1 MTEDLKQHDAD
12 LIDEPDSPA
21 AASALG
27 REVRFGLSLL
37 GLLLAMLAV
46 AVYVKMGTPG
56 LPWGRQEVAATDDG
70 PEAAAAPAEE
80 TAHVEAAPQTPVP
93 APEDT
98 SSTKPLWSGDQY
110 AGRHEAAPPTD
121 APLPVGNVESTM
133 AEPRAIAEQ
142 PTEVVPGNPFAD
154 VDQAPSGAIDQVSA
168 EAEVTPEPE
177 PAQAGP
183 EPEAPAFAA
192 PAMMVAGAEQSAAGA
207 DQPPAEMEPEP
218 DLAGDAPANGAPLVA
233 EENESRGSVREPGLI
248 QPAAGQQPT
257 LAEPRAAPYGRPAA
271 QDRYANAPRNNLRE
285 GSLEEGPRAAPSAE
299 HTPLHAV
306 PDQHLNSRGVPPS
319 ADPYATPLER
329 DLQNARTPQYGQP
342 HHAAPP
348 PATNDLDAPAAEFA
362 PPQDDISRHQHHPAH
377 IPTPDGTYA
386 VEPNDSFW
394 TISQKV
400 YGTGGYFKAIQ
411 RHNRK
416 PGANADGLEIGE
428 RIIVPPVE
436 ELEQRYPQLCPKR
449 RAAPPAGTRALP
461 TSSQG
466 YGGRVYVVQDGDT
479 LFDIARYELGKASR
493 WAEIYELNRAQ
504 IGSDYNFVAP
514 GTKLM
519 LPDEEMS
526 QPDNVTARPGSQF
539 PR

>member
-12 LIDEPDSPA
+12 FIDEPESSA

-37 GLLLAMLAV
+37 GLLLAMLAA
-46 AVYVKMGTPG
+46 AVYVKLGTPG
-56 LPWGRQEVAATDDG
+56 LPWGKSEVAAADS
-70 PEAAAAPAEE
+70 PEDAALAPAED
-80 TAHVEAAPQTPVP
+80 TAHAEAAQPQAPVP
-93 APEDT
+93 AQEDT
-98 SSTKPLWSGDQY
+98 SSAKPLWNNDRYTRQ
-110 AGRHEAAPPTD
+110 HEAVPPAD
-121 APLPVGNVESTM
+121 APLPVGNVEPAM
-133 AEPRAIAEQ
+133 AEAPAEMA
-142 PTEVVPGNPFAD
+142 PSNPFAV
-154 VDQAPSGAIDQVSA
+154 VDQAQPGAIDQVSA
-168 EAEVTPEPE
+168 EGDAIPEREAIPE
-177 PAQAGP
+177 GP
-183 EPEAPAFAA
+183 TSEAPAFAA
-192 PAMMVAGAEQSAAGA
+192 PAMMVAGAERAASNN
-207 DQPPAEMEPEP
+207 DEPPAEMQPEA
-218 DLAGDAPANGAPLVA
+218 DLAADAPADGAPLVA
-233 EENESRGSVREPGLI
+233 AEENELRGAASCAPRMI

-257 LAEPRAAPYGRPAA
+257 LAEPRNAPYGRT
-271 QDRYANAPRNNLRE
+271 DRFANAPRNNMRD
-285 GSLEEGPRAAPSAE
+285 GSFEEGPRAAPSAE

-306 PDQHLNSRGVPPS
+306 PNQQWNTPGAAPA
-319 ADPYATPLER
+319 ADPYATPLEH
-329 DLQNARTPQYGQP
+329 DLQNARTPAYQP
-342 HHAAPP
+342 HHASPP

-400 YGTGGYFKAIQ
+400 YGTGGYFKAVQ

-428 RIIVPPVE
+428 RILVPPVE

-449 RAAPPAGTRALP
+449 RGAPQPGARSLP

-493 WAEIYELNRAQ
+493 WAEIYNMNRDQ
-504 IGSDYNFVAP
+504 LGSDYNYVAP

-519 LPDEEMS
+519 LPDEAMS
-526 QPDNVTARPGSQF
+526 QPDNVTSRPGSQF